1 MIVISVDQEEE
12 DAEGVDTQ
20 QKHQEAGLVLPEETG
35 MEVVTIGQEATV
47 TTVLAAKYGTKEKQL
62 ESLFF

>member
-1 MIVISVDQEEE
+1 MISIDQEEE
-12 DAEGVDTQ
+12 DVEGVDTQ

-47 TTVLAAKYGTKEKQL
+47 TTVLAAK
-62 ESLFF
+62 